1 MKLKDKHSEQD
12 IAAISNTITQ
22 ARVTRTGLPEFP
34 GELPKTLETA
44 YKIQDCS
51 IAHWDDKIVG
61 WKVGGIPTHLQ
72 DTFKCDRLSG
82 PIYASS
88 VKNYLAGGITQ
99 MPVFKNGFAAIEA
112 EYIIQ
117 LKDVSE
123 LPASGLN
130 EQQII
135 DSIDKIY
142 IGAEI
147 ASSPIQNINDFGPV
161 APISD
166 FGNNAG
172 MIIGPEIEN
181 WQAIDLSAIDVTVVI
196 DGQTHGPTTTQAN
209 LAGPYGAAKF
219 LIEQLKT
226 RGYTI
231 EPGTYISSGA
241 ITGVHDSSVGSTST
255 VTFEGLGSFDLSLIS
270 NDLVAN
276 D

>member
-1 MKLKDKHSEQD
+1 MKLEDTHSERD
-12 IAAISNTITQ
+12 IAAISDNITQ

-51 IAHWDDKIVG
+51 IASWDDKIVG

-72 DTFKCDRLSG
+72 GDFGCDRLSG
-82 PIYASS
+82 PIYATS
-88 VKNYLAGGITQ
+88 VKNYSADKPTE

-112 EYIIQ
+112 EFILQ
-117 LKDVSE
+117 LKDVSN
-123 LPASGLN
+123 LPDSGLT
-130 EQQII
+130 EQQIV

-166 FGNNAG
+166 FGNNSG
-172 MIIGPEIEN
+172 MIIGPEIED
-181 WQAIDLSAIDVTVVI
+181 WRSLDLSDINVTVVI
-196 DGQTHGPTTTQAN
+196 DDEVHGPTATQAS

-219 LIEQLKT
+219 LIEQLKQ
-226 RGYTI
+226 RGYDI

-241 ITGVHDSSVGSTST
+241 ITGVHDSNVGSFST
-255 VTFEGLGSFDLSLIS
+255 ITFEGFGSFELSLVS
-270 NDLVAN
+270 NG
-276 D
+276 